1 MTITRDLLIGGK
13 NVPALSGRTTPDL
26 APYTGEVY
34 ATVAAA
40 GVEDVTSAVDAAQA
54 AFDGWAATSPF
65 ARRAIFLKAADLLQ
79 ERGEQAVALMAA
91 EVGGT
96 RPWAL
101 FNVGLAANMLREA
114 AAAITAP
121 RGEVLAAQEEGV
133 LGLAVREPLGVVAAF
148 SPWNAP
154 IILGVR
160 SVAAALAAGNTVVM
174 KPSEDAPIACG
185 LFVADLLHEAGLPAG
200 VLNVVTND
208 PADAAVV
215 AEALIADPR
224 VRAVNFTGSTEVGRI
239 IGTHAAR
246 HLKPALLELGGK
258 NAIIVLEDADLDHA
272 VDAAAFGVYMNAG
285 QICMSG
291 DRVLVH
297 ESLAEEF
304 GRRFA
309 DKVRALPAG
318 DPSRPET
325 VIGPLVSADAARRV
339 AGLVADAVAE
349 GATVLAG
356 GGEPEGAVHP
366 ATVLADVPKHAR
378 LYYGEAFGPVCVLGT
393 FATDDEA
400 VALANDTEH
409 GLTAGI
415 ITENGTHG
423 LRVARRLRTGIVHV
437 NDQSVGDEP
446 QAPFGGA
453 GSSGYGR
460 FGGRW
465 GLEAFSNTRWITLAT
480 EQAHYPF

>member
-1 MTITRDLLIGGK
+1 
-13 NVPALSGRTTPDL
+13 
-26 APYTGEVY
+26 
-34 ATVAAA
+34 
-40 GVEDVTSAVDAAQA
+40 
-54 AFDGWAATSPF
+54 
-65 ARRAIFLKAADLLQ
+65 
-79 ERGEQAVALMAA
+79 
-91 EVGGT
+91 
-96 RPWAL
+96 
-101 FNVGLAANMLREA
+101 
-114 AAAITAP
+114 
-121 RGEVLAAQEEGV
+121 
-133 LGLAVREPLGVVAAF
+133 
-148 SPWNAP
+148 
-154 IILGVR
+154 
-160 SVAAALAAGNTVVM
+160 
-174 KPSEDAPIACG
+174 
-185 LFVADLLHEAGLPAG
+185 
-200 VLNVVTND
+200 
-208 PADAAVV
+208 
-215 AEALIADPR
+215 
-224 VRAVNFTGSTEVGRI
+224 
-239 IGTHAAR
+239 
-246 HLKPALLELGGK
+246 ALLELGGK
-258 NAIIVLEDADLDHA
+258 NAIIVLDDADLDHA

-339 AGLVADAVAE
+339 AGLVADAVAK

-356 GGEPEGAVHP
+356 GGEPDGAVHP
-366 ATVLADVPKHAR
+366 ATVLTDVPKHAR
-378 LYYGEAFGPVCVLGT
+378 LYYGEAFGPVCVVGA

-423 LRVARRLRTGIVHV
+423 LRVASRLRTGIVHV

>member
-13 NVPALSGRTTPDL
+13 SVPARGGRTTEDL
-26 APYTGEVY
+26 NPYTGEVY

-40 GVEDVTSAVDAAQA
+40 GAEDVTLAVDAAQA

-65 ARRAIFLKAADLLQ
+65 DRRAIFLRAADLLQ

-121 RGEVLAAQEEGV
+121 RGEVLTAQEEGV

-174 KPSEDAPIACG
+174 KPSEDAPLACG
-185 LFVADLLHEAGLPAG
+185 LFVADLLHEAGLPDG

-208 PADAAVV
+208 PADAAAV

-258 NAIIVLEDADLDHA
+258 NAIIVLEDADLGYA
-272 VDAAAFGVYMNAG
+272 VDAATFGVFMNAG

-309 DKVRALPAG
+309 DKVRTLPSG

-325 VIGPLVSADAARRV
+325 VVGPLVSAEAARRV
-339 AGLVADAVAE
+339 AGLVGDAVAK

-366 ATVLADVPKHAR
+366 ATVLTGVPKDAR
-378 LYYGEAFGPVCVLGT
+378 LYYGEAFGPVCVIDT

-409 GLTAGI
+409 GLTAGVV
-415 ITENGTHG
+415 TENGTHG

-453 GSSGYGR
+453 GSSGHGR

-480 EQAHYPF
+480 QRAHYPF